1 MNLHEEVE
9 QENKSLGSAGR
20 KKLEKGEGRR
30 LRNNEWSC
38 TIKVNKKKW
47 SFRLITNH
55 KGQSKLKLFKGLV

>member
-30 LRNNEWSC
+30 LRNNE
-38 TIKVNKKKW
+38 
-47 SFRLITNH
+47 
-55 KGQSKLKLFKGLV
+55 